1 MSDCLNF
8 SECSVF
14 RTRDF
19 DLSQKRILVQTNPI
33 WDRDTKILLKERY
46 ETYAVLIIAIS
57 LSKKKKSSKKKL
69 QWDERKKTEG
79 T

>member
-1 MSDCLNF
+1 MTF

-57 LSKKKKSSKKKL
+57 LSKKKKISSKNKL

>member
-1 MSDCLNF
+1 MTF

-57 LSKKKKSSKKKL
+57 LSKKKISSKNKL